1 MAREFK
7 QITGTITKINAP
19 YFAEKRNVWVMMVKT
34 NENWVAINS
43 RNEVKIKQYHHY
55 ILSTLLLHILAAVYT
70 CSLRN

>member
-43 RNEVKIKQYHHY
+43 RNEVKYQQNTTTYTLPYCY
-55 ILSTLLLHILAAVYT
+55 IY
-70 CSLRN
+70 

>member
-43 RNEVKIKQYHHY
+43 RNEVKYQQNTTTYFQPYCY
-55 ILSTLLLHILAAVYT
+55 IY
-70 CSLRN
+70 